1 MRRYAP
7 VIIFQPV
14 NPQPKPNP
22 PNLFQ
27 TYKKQQNEERERK
40 KSVFHIRFPFLSSH
54 RLRPLPSSSI
64 SLNKNPPIK
73 SNHFFISFL
82 VNLIPINLISH
93 HHHPKQ
99 KNRANNLK
107 GKGCPPL
114 LTDAIILQPSQCLLT
129 LSG

>member
-40 KSVFHIRFPFLSSH
+40 KRLSYTLPFSFFSQTQTPALFFYFFKQKPPH
-54 RLRPLPSSSI
+54 QIKPLFYI
-64 SLNKNPPIK
+64 
-73 SNHFFISFL
+73 FL
-82 VNLIPINLISH
+82 VKLIPINLISH

>member
-27 TYKKQQNEERERK
+27 TYKKQQNEEREK
-40 KSVFHIRFPFLSSH
+40 KKGVFHIRFPFLPSH
-54 RLRPLPSSSI
+54 RLKPLPSSSI
-64 SLNKNPPIK
+64 SLNKNHPIK
-73 SNHFFISFL
+73 SYDLFFLLS
-82 VNLIPINLISH
+82 VKLIPINLISH

-107 GKGCPPL
+107 GKDCPPL

>member
-22 PNLFQ
+22 PNLSQ

-40 KSVFHIRFPFLSSH
+40 KRLSYTLPFSFFSQTQTPALVFYFFKQKPPHQIK
-54 RLRPLPSSSI
+54 PLFYI
-64 SLNKNPPIK
+64 
-73 SNHFFISFL
+73 FL
-82 VNLIPINLISH
+82 VKLIPINLISH

-114 LTDAIILQPSQCLLT
+114 LTDAIILQPSQGLLT

>member
-1 MRRYAP
+1 MRGYAP

-40 KSVFHIRFPFLSSH
+40 KRLSYTLPFSFFSQTQTPALFFYFFKQKPSYQIK
-54 RLRPLPSSSI
+54 PLFYI
-64 SLNKNPPIK
+64 
-73 SNHFFISFL
+73 FL
-82 VNLIPINLISH
+82 VKLIPINLISH

>member
-1 MRRYAP
+1 MRGYAP

-40 KSVFHIRFPFLSSH
+40 KRLSYTLPFSFFSQTQTPALFFYFFKQKPPYQIK
-54 RLRPLPSSSI
+54 PLFYI
-64 SLNKNPPIK
+64 
-73 SNHFFISFL
+73 FL
-82 VNLIPINLISH
+82 VKLIPINLISH

>member
-40 KSVFHIRFPFLSSH
+40 KRLSYTLPFSFFSQTQTPALFFYFFKQKPPYQIK
-54 RLRPLPSSSI
+54 PLFYI
-64 SLNKNPPIK
+64 
-73 SNHFFISFL
+73 FL
-82 VNLIPINLISH
+82 VKLIPINLISH